1 MLDGDELADV
11 ASAFGVDETQVRRD
25 HLVSHILD
33 ALATLDVPVTFFGG
47 TALAR
52 THLSDPDSG
61 ARLSEDI
68 DLYSPERRTVARSLD
83 DQLPRLLRRE
93 FPGLSWDPPLSLVR
107 SVAAGQMV
115 SRDGMR
121 VRVQVLDSRGGHH
134 DLGRWP
140 TEARPIDLRYRD
152 LPASVEL
159 TVPTLTAFAAMKT
172 IAWLDRH
179 TARDLYDLAGLAGLG
194 AVTAEVAALIRR
206 TVGWSPRPQMF
217 TPPPALDWD
226 SQLAHQT
233 RSLPTA
239 QQCITAIRHAYAQAL
254 AESEQAHS

>member
-1 MLDGDELADV
+1 LLDGDELADV
-11 ASAFGVDETQVRRD
+11 AAAFGVDETQVRRD
-25 HLVSHILD
+25 HLVSHILN

-52 THLSDPDSG
+52 THLSDPDNG

-107 SVAAGQMV
+107 SVVAGQV
-115 SRDGMR
+115 LSRDGMR
-121 VRVQVLDSRGGHH
+121 VRVQLLDSRGDHH

-140 TEARPIDLRYRD
+140 TETRPIDLRYRD
-152 LPASVEL
+152 LPASVDL
-159 TVPTLTAFAAMKT
+159 AVPTLTAFAAMKT

-194 AVTAEVAALIRR
+194 ALTAEVTALIRR
-206 TVGWSPRPQMF
+206 MVGWSPAPQMF
-217 TPPPALDWD
+217 GSMPALDWTT
-226 SQLAHQT
+226 QLAHQT
-233 RSLPTA
+233 RSALTA
-239 QQCITAIRHAYAQAL
+239 EECLTRVRKAY
-254 AESEQAHS
+254 SCH